1 MTSTD
6 KVRVAV
12 ADDEVTVR
20 AGLRMLIDGESD
32 LEVVAEA
39 GDGEAAVRAAREC
52 APDVLLLDVRMPSM
66 NGLEAAREIR
76 RLALPVRVLVLTT
89 LDEEG
94 VVDEAV
100 RQGVAGF
107 LLKASPPEE
116 MLQAI
121 RRAHRGQG
129 SLDPSVVPGL
139 LARFARG
146 PVTPRDPRLNLL
158 TPRELDVLT
167 LVGKGY
173 SNTEVAASLYLGE
186 ATVKT
191 HLSHALDKLE
201 LRDRA
206 RAIAFAHESGLLS
219 DRKSGES

>member
-1 MTSTD
+1 MNTPV
-6 KVRVAV
+6 KVKVAV
-12 ADDEVTVR
+12 ADDEGTVR
-20 AGLRMLIDGESD
+20 AGLRMLIDGEPD

-39 GDGEAAVRAAREC
+39 ADGESAVRIAREHD
-52 APDVLLLDVRMPSM
+52 PDVLVLDIRMPGM
-66 NGLEAAREIR
+66 NGLQVAREIR
-76 RLALPVRVLVLTT
+76 RLELPVRVLVLTT

-100 RQGVAGF
+100 RQRVAGF

-121 RRAHRGQG
+121 RRAHLGQG
-129 SLDPSVVPGL
+129 SLDPLIVPGL
-139 LARFARG
+139 LARFASG
-146 PVTPRDPRLNLL
+146 PTTPRDPRLDRL
-158 TPRELDVLT
+158 TPRELDVLA

-206 RAIAFAHESGLLS
+206 RAIAFAHESGLLA
-219 DRKSGES
+219 DREAT